1 MATDTLAP
9 AAAIAAPRIKSE
21 LMQQRVRAARL
32 FLVPMLV
39 ALAIVAG
46 WPLLRSIYFSFTDAS
61 LNNLDAAEWYGLGN
75 YLRWTVLESG
85 TIRPRLIT
93 PVTTSG
99 ECSPQSPSLS
109 GGAISAAESA
119 ALAIITSPLKGKF

>member
-85 TIRPRLIT
+85 NLRWRGLL
-93 PVTTSG
+93 PV
-99 ECSPQSPSLS
+99 ELVACSLEQGQPNFRKLVLPDF
-109 GGAISAAESA
+109 
-119 ALAIITSPLKGKF
+119 LAWLGLRHRFE